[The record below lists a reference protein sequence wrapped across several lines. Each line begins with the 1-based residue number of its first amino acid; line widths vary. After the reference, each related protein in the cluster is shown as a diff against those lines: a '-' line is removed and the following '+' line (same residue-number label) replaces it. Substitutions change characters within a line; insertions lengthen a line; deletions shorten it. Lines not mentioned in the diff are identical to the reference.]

1 MNYNKLIQKYD
12 SYWLDIQEFWN
23 KQYYK
28 QGMID
33 FYKLMTEIGVIADK
47 NESKNKKLDDFLN
60 YSSDDIV
67 NYIYSDEEYEQILS
81 AMKDQMKEE
90 CGFVPD
96 LSYGENNFDL
106 FGFLDKNER
115 RCFEMLTSVSGIGPK
130 AAMSILSH
138 NTPEGLALAIMSNN
152 EKALTVAPGIGKKI
166 AQRVILELKDKVSK
180 EVSSVDFSTP
190 AMSPVASVSSSAVND
205 ALTGLGVL
213 GYSSAE
219 IAPVLK
225 KLDTGS
231 MTAEQIIRAVL
242 KQMVR

>member
-1 MNYNKLIQKYD
+1 MLYHIEGVVSELGPGLAVIDCGGIGFGMAVTAYTLAGLKAGEKAKL
-12 SYWLDIQEFWN
+12 F
-23 KQYYK
+23 
-28 QGMID
+28 
-33 FYKLMTEIGVIADK
+33 VA
-47 NESKNKKLDDFLN
+47 ES
-60 YSSDDIV
+60 I
-67 NYIYSDEEYEQILS
+67 
-81 AMKDQMKEE
+81 
-90 CGFVPD
+90 
-96 LSYGENNFDL
+96 GENNFDL

-166 AQRVILELKDKVSK
+166 AQRVILELKDKVSR
-180 EVSSVDFSTP
+180 EVNSVDFSTP
-190 AMSPVASVSSSAVND
+190 SITLTAPSSSSAVSD

-242 KQMVR
+242 KQMVH

>member
-1 MNYNKLIQKYD
+1 MLYHIEGIVSELGPGFAVIDCGGIGFGMAVTAYTLAGLKTGEKAKL
-12 SYWLDIQEFWN
+12 F
-23 KQYYK
+23 
-28 QGMID
+28 
-33 FYKLMTEIGVIADK
+33 VA
-47 NESKNKKLDDFLN
+47 ES
-60 YSSDDIV
+60 I
-67 NYIYSDEEYEQILS
+67 
-81 AMKDQMKEE
+81 
-90 CGFVPD
+90 
-96 LSYGENNFDL
+96 GENNFDL

-138 NTPEGLALAIMSNN
+138 NTPEGLALAMMSNN

-180 EVSSVDFSTP
+180 EVSSVDFSAP
-190 AMSPVASVSSSAVND
+190 ATSPAASVSSSAVND

>member
-1 MNYNKLIQKYD
+1 MLYHIEGVVSELGPGLAVIDCGGIGFGMAVTTYTLAGLKAGEKAKL
-12 SYWLDIQEFWN
+12 F
-23 KQYYK
+23 
-28 QGMID
+28 
-33 FYKLMTEIGVIADK
+33 VA
-47 NESKNKKLDDFLN
+47 ES
-60 YSSDDIV
+60 I
-67 NYIYSDEEYEQILS
+67 
-81 AMKDQMKEE
+81 
-90 CGFVPD
+90 
-96 LSYGENNFDL
+96 GENNFDL

-138 NTPEGLALAIMSNN
+138 NTPEGLAMAIMSNN

-166 AQRVILELKDKVSK
+166 AQRVILELKDKVSR

-190 AMSPVASVSSSAVND
+190 SITPTALSSSSAVSD

-242 KQMVR
+242 KQMVH

>member
-1 MNYNKLIQKYD
+1 MLYHIEGVVSELGPGLAVIDCGGIGFGMAVTAYTLAGLKAGEKAKL
-12 SYWLDIQEFWN
+12 F
-23 KQYYK
+23 
-28 QGMID
+28 
-33 FYKLMTEIGVIADK
+33 VA
-47 NESKNKKLDDFLN
+47 ES
-60 YSSDDIV
+60 I
-67 NYIYSDEEYEQILS
+67 
-81 AMKDQMKEE
+81 
-90 CGFVPD
+90 
-96 LSYGENNFDL
+96 GENNFDL

-166 AQRVILELKDKVSK
+166 AQRVILELKDKVSR

-190 AMSPVASVSSSAVND
+190 SITPNAPSSSSAVSD

-242 KQMVR
+242 KQMVH